1 MFRAFKYKI
10 NPNKEQKIWLEKAAG
25 SNRWLWNY
33 MLDLN
38 KKEYETKK
46 KFVFAVGMANK
57 LPALKQEHDWLKEGP
72 SQSLQQTCMNLDA
85 ALKSVWKSGFGFP
98 KFKAKGKGHD
108 SFRIPQVIA
117 NGKDSHI
124 RLSESHIR
132 IPKIGEVKW
141 TYHRPIT
148 GELKSIT
155 ISRDV
160 DHWYVSVLCQVPD
173 VPQIQETT
181 KERTI
186 GLDLGVSSF
195 AILSDGRKIESPQ
208 FLKKKLC
215 RLARYQR
222 QMQKRKLASKNREK
236 ARHKVARC
244 HRDIRNQRLDWLHQ
258 ESHKL
263 VNSYDII
270 CTEDMKTKQLMEK
283 KDHGKSL
290 NRAIADQ
297 GWGMFLG
304 MIAYKTKAEGKIH
317 TKISQW
323 MPSTKTCSCCGHE
336 RKMKLS
342 DRVYICEN
350 EKCADYL
357 KAKDRDWNAAL
368 NIHFWGL
375 MGTPG
380 IELKNTEG
388 TSGIDACGEPS
399 ANIESDRSDGYWGS
413 LNQEAQRSLVAG

>member
-1 MFRAFKYKI
+1 MTFSAYKYKL
-10 NPNKEQKIWLEKAAG
+10 NPTKDQVVWLNQTAG
-25 SNRWLWNY
+25 SSRWLWNH

-38 KKEYETKK
+38 KKQYELDK
-46 KFVFAVGMANK
+46 KFVFVYELNRLIPELKKTNPWLKDSPSQALQAVGF
-57 LPALKQEHDWLKEGP
+57 
-72 SQSLQQTCMNLDA
+72 NLDR

-98 KFKAKGKGHD
+98 KFKSKGKSQD
-108 SFRIPQVIA
+108 SFRIPQT
-117 NGKDSHI
+117 NGHI
-124 RLSESHIR
+124 QISDTHIQ
-132 IPKIGEVKW
+132 IPKLGLVKW
-141 TYHRPIT
+141 TQHRKLPGPI
-148 GELKSIT
+148 KSIT

-160 DHWYVSVLCQVPD
+160 DSWFVSCLCEIPD
-173 VPQIQETT
+173 VPMITQTS
-181 KERTI
+181 KDRTI

-195 AILSDGRKIESPQ
+195 AILSDGRRIESPQ
-208 FLKKKLC
+208 FLKKKLH

-222 QMQKRKLASKNREK
+222 QMQKRVKASKNREK
-236 ARHKVARC
+236 AKLKVARC
-244 HRDIRNQRLDWLHQ
+244 HRDIRNQRLNWLHQ
-258 ESHKL
+258 ESRKL
-263 VNSYDII
+263 VNQYDVI
-270 CTEDMKTKQLMEK
+270 CTEDLKTKQLMEK

-297 GWGMFLG
+297 GWSMFLG
-304 MIAYKTKAEGKIH
+304 MLEYKTKQEGKIH

-375 MGTPG
+375 MGTR
-380 IELKNTEG
+380 IELIESTEG
-388 TSGIDACGEPS
+388 TSGINACGEPS
-399 ANIESDRSDGYWGS
+399 TEYVSGHIQGS
-413 LNQEAQRSLVAG
+413 LNQEAACPLGQR